1 MKHFIY
7 PLLIVLAASCP
18 ASSFAAEAA
27 SCAGQSASQ
36 TAQAAQPS
44 SSLPEGFSL
53 KTFVRAYKE
62 MGFSGYLVACK
73 DVTGLSAMG
82 FKLIEKGTGTITLGT
97 DEPEE
102 VEVPTRKY
110 EKNGIIVTLIAD
122 EDASNFYGST
132 ITFPNTASLNA
143 FLKTA
148 TSFCMQRYEWSDT
161 SYTLKDGYSGLV
173 GLYVEGL
180 TVHFDFN
187 P

>member
-1 MKHFIY
+1 MNLPIY
-7 PLLIVLAASCP
+7 PLLIVLAASFP
-18 ASSFAAEAA
+18 ASSFATEAA

-36 TAQAAQPS
+36 TAQPS

-53 KTFVRAYKE
+53 KTLVRAYKE

-82 FKLIEKGTGTITLGT
+82 FKFIGEGTDTISLGT
-97 DEPEE
+97 DETAEE
-102 VEVPTRKY
+102 EEVPTRKY

-148 TSFCMQRYEWSDT
+148 TSFCMQRSEWSDT